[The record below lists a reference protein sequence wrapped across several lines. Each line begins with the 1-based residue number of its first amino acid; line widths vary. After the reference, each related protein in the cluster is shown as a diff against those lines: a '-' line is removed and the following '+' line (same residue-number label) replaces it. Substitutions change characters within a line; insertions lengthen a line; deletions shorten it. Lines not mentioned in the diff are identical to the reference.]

1 MGRCRDKYEPMCETS
16 EASEK
21 LFSRESLLHVS
32 LEIGGRILELFGYQ
46 KLSTIV
52 FRLRIHKRELSA
64 VINGEQMPSAEMLLG
79 IRQITGASIDWIL
92 TGEGDKF
99 LPVEKLMVRPPQT
112 LSLPPRPPQ
121 DPREQLYVEIP
132 SVS

>member
-1 MGRCRDKYEPMCETS
+1 MGRYNDRFEPMCETS
-16 EASEK
+16 EESEK
-21 LFSRESLLHVS
+21 LLSREVLLPMS

-79 IRQITGASIDWIL
+79 IRHITGASIDWIL
-92 TGEGDKF
+92 TGEGNKF
-99 LPVEKLMVRPPQT
+99 LPNEKLMIRPPQT
-112 LSLPPRPPQ
+112 LPVPPRPTQ
-121 DPREQLYVEIP
+121 GPREQLFVEIP